1 MLLHCNLPD
10 STEPVTTS
18 MRTRS
23 TAARQRE
30 CSFEKHVHCMVA
42 ISSVFCVGC
51 GTDLHDKVGDR
62 RLLTSHASQHIIPMW
77 KEILSKK
84 LCKTGITVD
93 FEAMCSP
100 GYICRKCFRAYDR
113 FKRDKTALLDSIEA
127 AFAHMPLTSTPV
139 SSSRKRVWVDLQE
152 CDEQAVERANAS
164 KRSRLSD
171 ASPAVQ
177 VHWWWLQYKFYV
189 LMDT

>member
-62 RLLTSHASQHIIPMW
+62 RLLTSHASQHIIPTW

-84 LCKTGITVD
+84 LRETGITVD
-93 FEAMCSP
+93 FEAICSP

-113 FKRDKTALLDSIEA
+113 FERDKTALLDSIEA

-139 SSSRKRVWVDLQE
+139 SSSRKRVRVDSPD
-152 CDEQAVERANAS
+152 CDEQAVERATAS

-177 VHWWWLQYKFYV
+177 VH
-189 LMDT
+189 

>member
-1 MLLHCNLPD
+1 MPLHYDLLD
-10 STEPVTTS
+10 STELVKVSARAQYCSYTERTLS
-18 MRTRS
+18 M
-23 TAARQRE
+23 A
-30 CSFEKHVHCMVA
+30 A

-139 SSSRKRVWVDLQE
+139 SSSRKRVRVDSPD
-152 CDEQAVERANAS
+152 CDEQAVERATAS

-171 ASPAVQ
+171 ASPVVQ
-177 VHWWWLQYKFYV
+177 VHR
-189 LMDT
+189 